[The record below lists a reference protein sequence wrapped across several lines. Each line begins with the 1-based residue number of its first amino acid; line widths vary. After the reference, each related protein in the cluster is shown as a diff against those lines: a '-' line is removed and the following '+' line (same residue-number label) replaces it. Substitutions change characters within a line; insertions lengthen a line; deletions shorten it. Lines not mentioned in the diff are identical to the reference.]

1 MVITLRVNW
10 ENVKRCPPSIGTFS
24 FRGHLIAKNV
34 IEGYEIFVM
43 RYDAA
48 SSVMVLFIIS
58 FRNHEILAKLARSL
72 LDKFFVLTM
81 DKILGGKYFSR
92 GSISLDQ

>member
-1 MVITLRVNW
+1 MAR
-10 ENVKRCPPSIGTFS
+10 FH
-24 FRGHLIAKNV
+24 FRGHLIAENV

-48 SSVMVLFIIS
+48 SSVMGLFIVS
-58 FRNHEILAKLARSL
+58 FRNHEILAKFARSL

-81 DKILGGKYFSR
+81 AKSLGENTFLVEAFLSTNEFENLLMHYPKW
-92 GSISLDQ
+92 LT